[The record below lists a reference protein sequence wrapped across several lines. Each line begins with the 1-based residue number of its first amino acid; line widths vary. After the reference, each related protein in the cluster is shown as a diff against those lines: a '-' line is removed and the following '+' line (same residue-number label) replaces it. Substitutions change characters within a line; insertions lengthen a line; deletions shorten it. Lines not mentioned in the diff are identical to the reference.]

1 MEKRERAAYW
11 LFVSIG
17 LCLTLLFGKVWFSP
31 AFVPNNFTGANHIF
45 DLLGFIVL
53 SYIIWHQIF
62 MELLSWMVARTIK
75 QPPHI
80 EPAKGLKVAFVTTF
94 VPASEPPEMLR
105 ATLPAMVA
113 ADYPHDTWL
122 LDEGNDEEARRICAE
137 LGVKHFTRK
146 DIAKYN
152 TGHTGL
158 FATKTKG
165 GNHNAWYDAHG
176 KKYDIVAQ
184 IDTDFLP
191 RRDFLTKTLGY
202 FRDSTVAFVGTPQV
216 YGNGKKSWIAQGAAE
231 QTFGFYGP
239 IMQGL
244 FGKEMT
250 LLIGA
255 NHVVRVKALKDV
267 HLYSAH
273 LTEDLLTGMKLH
285 SKKWR
290 SVYIPET
297 LAIGEGPSTWK
308 AYFNQQ
314 MRWAFGCMDVYL
326 RHSAKLLPTMRPNNA
341 FRYFLLQQHYFSGIA
356 MVLGIGLLTLYFFFG
371 FAPTDMTLQALA
383 LFYLPLVL
391 WQSIIALWMQ
401 RFNINPETETGLMLK
416 GKLIS
421 VAAWPIYFLA
431 FIGVIRGKHLTFKV
445 TPKGRKM
452 KSKAETPLE
461 LFTPH
466 LILGSITAIDVVAA
480 FAYHHTA
487 VIMLFWALLNT
498 GLMYGIAFN
507 EQLIRGYK
515 FATKPIYLRSFIRNI
530 SLGA

>member
-1 MEKRERAAYW
+1 MRRSERAVYW
-11 LFVSIG
+11 LLVLVG
-17 LCLTLLFGKVWFSP
+17 LGLTLLFGKVWFEP
-31 AFVPNNFTGANHIF
+31 AFIPNNFTGAKHIF
-45 DLLGFIVL
+45 DFLAFVVV

-62 MELLSWMVARTIK
+62 TELLSWLVARTIK
-75 QPPHI
+75 RPPRMK
-80 EPAKGLKVAFVTTF
+80 PAEGLKVAFITTY
-94 VPASEPPEMLR
+94 VPASEPPELLR
-105 ATLPAMVA
+105 TTLPAMVA

-122 LDEGNDEEARRICAE
+122 LDEGNDDEAKRICAE
-137 LGVKHFTRK
+137 LGVNYFTRK

-158 FATKTKG
+158 FAAKTKG
-165 GNHNAWYDAHG
+165 GNHNAWYDAIG

-202 FRDSTVAFVGTPQV
+202 FRDPTVAFVGTPQV

-231 QTFGFYGP
+231 QTFSFYGP
-239 IMQGL
+239 LLQGL

-255 NHVVRVKALKDV
+255 NHIIRVKALKDV

-285 SKKWR
+285 AKKWR
-290 SVYIPET
+290 SVYVPET
-297 LAIGEGPSTWK
+297 LAVGEGPSTWK

-314 MRWAFGCMDVYL
+314 MRWAFGCMDIYL
-326 RHSAKLLPTMRPNNA
+326 RHSTKLLPTMRKNNA

-356 MVLGIGLLTLYFFFG
+356 MVLGIALLTTYFFFG
-371 FAPTDMTLQALA
+371 FAPTDMTLRALVM
-383 LFYLPLVL
+383 FYVPLVL
-391 WQSIIALWMQ
+391 WQSLVALWLQ
-401 RFNINPETETGLMLK
+401 RFNVNPETESGLLLK
-416 GKLIS
+416 GKLVS

-431 FIGVIRGKHLTFKV
+431 FIGVVRGKHLTFKV

-452 KSKAETPLE
+452 KARTETSLA
-461 LFTPH
+461 LFKPH
-466 LILGSITAIDVVAA
+466 LVLGSITAIDIVAA

-487 VIMLFWALLNT
+487 VIMLFWAFLNT
-498 GLMYGIAFN
+498 ALMYGISFN
-507 EQLIRGYK
+507 ESLIRAYK
-515 FATKPIYLRSFIRNI
+515 FATKPISFRPSDRN
-530 SLGA
+530 ATQEA